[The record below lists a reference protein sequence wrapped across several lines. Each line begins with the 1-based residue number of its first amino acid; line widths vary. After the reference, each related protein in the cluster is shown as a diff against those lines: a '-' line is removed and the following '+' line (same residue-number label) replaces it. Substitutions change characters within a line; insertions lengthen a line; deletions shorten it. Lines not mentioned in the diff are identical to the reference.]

1 MKMLRKTAV
10 NNLNLE
16 VIKDLALKRATA
28 KTYFAIGL
36 LVLSLFAAFAIT
48 GAANRS
54 VNVWSAGKDL
64 VAGDV
69 IKPGN
74 TISMKVFL
82 PSNSAKYLSADAKID
97 NFIATRRILKG
108 ELLPVSALSSNFEG
122 ESIRSVPL
130 KIARN
135 DLPNDLSSGQSV
147 DIYSLP
153 QDDLNAVKPRK
164 TELISIRVIVES
176 IDIKSKDMGGDIG
189 IVLKIPEREVIYLLA
204 ALNKSRIVVVRNE
217 I

>member
-1 MKMLRKTAV
+1 MLRKTKS

-16 VIKDLALKRATA
+16 AIKDLALKRATA

-36 LVLSLFAAFAIT
+36 LVLSLFAAFALT
-48 GAANRS
+48 GQANKS
-54 VNVWSAGKDL
+54 VSVWSAGRDL

-69 IKPGN
+69 IKDGSA
-74 TISMKVFL
+74 ISVKVYL
-82 PSNSAKYLSADAKID
+82 PVNSAKYLSANSKIT
-97 NFIATRRILKG
+97 NLIATRRILKG
-108 ELLPVSALSSNFEG
+108 ELLPSSAISANFEG

-153 QDDLNAVKPRK
+153 QDDLNVAKPRK
-164 TELISIRVIVES
+164 TELISIGVVVES
-176 IDIKSKDMGGDIG
+176 IDTKSKDMGGDIG
-189 IVLKIPEREVIYLLA
+189 IVLKIPEPDVIYLLT